1 MRAAKVT
8 AFAWLRRMKVLH
20 SFHAVVVCC
29 LVIGGLLVL
38 PTHSSAQYFGQ
49 NKVQYRKLDF
59 KVLRTDHFDIYFY
72 PEEQAGTEIAARMAE
87 RWYARLSKFFHHEL
101 RGRQPLILYASPTD
115 FQQTNVIPSD
125 LGEGTGGVTE
135 PIRRRIVLPL
145 AGALGDT
152 DHVLGHELV
161 HAFQFDITTPIGA
174 PAGENGAER
183 LPLWFIEGMAEYLS
197 LGPVDPN
204 TAMWMRDAARQERL
218 PAIKDLDNPK
228 YFPYRWGQAFWAYVG
243 GTYGDDLIPLMLS
256 TAGAAGDMNT
266 VTKKVLGVDTKEL
279 SEAWHASIHQTYDR
293 ILAATTP
300 PSGAGRAVI
309 RGNDQS
315 TGMNVGPAISPD
327 GKWIAFLSSRGLLSV
342 DLYIADAATGEI
354 VRKLTSTATD
364 PHVSSIEF
372 IYSAGT
378 WDSQSKQLAIATVAS
393 GRPALAIYDPLNG
406 RKEREIS
413 VAEVDQILNPTWA
426 PDGHAIAFS
435 GLSQGLSDLYVYDLM
450 GSRLQRLTN
459 DAYAELHPSWSP
471 DSRVIAFATD
481 RFTTNLDT
489 LAIGKY
495 ELATIDTSN
504 ARVQRVQTF
513 GGADAINPQWSR
525 DGRQLYFIS
534 NRNGIPE
541 VYTVSVATG
550 ATAQL
555 TNVATG
561 ASGITSSSPALSVA
575 GTRDVAAFSVYN
587 NGKYD
592 IYTIDAASS
601 RSPAVQQIED
611 AAALPPATR
620 KQSDVATMLADPS
633 FGLPPRQQQ
642 AQNQIT
648 NYRPSL
654 ALEGI
659 GQPSVA
665 VGVNRFGPS
674 IGGGLSFYFSDLLGN
689 HTLVTAVQL
698 NSGIG
703 NNFSLK
709 DTAAEAGYFDQSH
722 RWQWG
727 VIGGQVP
734 YLSGGISSTVGFAP
748 QAGAVQVDRFIID
761 RQTEQSASL
770 MTAYPFDRARRVEFQ
785 AGGTRVSFDRRVET
799 TVSSLTTGAVLSD
812 DVTNA
817 QTLAP
822 SLNLA
827 NTSAA
832 YVYDT
837 SAFGATSPIS
847 GQRYRLEASPTFGAL
862 TFTNLLVDYR
872 RYLMPAP
879 FYTIAARVVHD
890 GRYGSHGED
899 QRLFPMY
906 IGYPSLV
913 RGYDINTFGPSDCVP
928 SVASQCPAFDR
939 LLGSRM
945 LVGNLEFRFP
955 LLRPFGATSRMYG
968 PIPIEVALF
977 ADGGVAWNSGEKPAL
992 FGGSRQG
999 ISSAGLALRA
1009 NLFGYAVG
1017 QLDFSRPFQRPGS
1030 GWVIQFNLTPGF

>member
-1 MRAAKVT
+1 
-8 AFAWLRRMKVLH
+8 MKVLH

-29 LVIGGLLVL
+29 LAIGTLVV
-38 PTHSSAQYFGQ
+38 TANDSSAQYFGQ
-49 NKVQYRKLDF
+49 NKVQYRNLDF
-59 KVLRTDHFDIYFY
+59 KVLRTEHFDIYFY
-72 PEEQAGTEIAARMAE
+72 PEERAGTDIAARMAE

-101 RGRQPLILYASPTD
+101 RGRQPLILYASSTD
-115 FQQTNVIPSD
+115 FQQTNVIPGD

-145 AGALGDT
+145 AGPLGDT
-152 DHVLGHELV
+152 DHILGHELV

-174 PAGENGAER
+174 PAEENGAER

-197 LGPVDPN
+197 LGPVDSN

-266 VTKKVLGVDTKEL
+266 VTKKVLGVDTKAL
-279 SEAWHASIHQTYDR
+279 SDAWHASIHQTYDR

-300 PSGAGRAVI
+300 PSGAGRPVI
-309 RGNDQS
+309 RGTEQS
-315 TGMNVGPAISPD
+315 TGMHVGPAISPD

-342 DLYIADAATGEI
+342 DLYITDAATGDV

-393 GRPALAIYDPLNG
+393 GRPALAIYNALSG
-406 RKEREIS
+406 HKEREIS
-413 VAEVDQILNPTWA
+413 VAGVDQILNPTWA

-450 GSRLQRLTN
+450 SSRLRRLTN
-459 DAYAELHPSWSP
+459 DAYAELHPAWSP
-471 DSRVIAFATD
+471 DSRTIAFATD
-481 RFTTNLDT
+481 RFTTNLET
-489 LAIGKY
+489 LAIGHY
-495 ELATIDTSN
+495 ELATIDAAN
-504 ARVQRVQTF
+504 AHVQRVQTF
-513 GGADAINPQWSR
+513 AGADSINPQWSR

-534 NRNGIPE
+534 NRNGIAE
-541 VYTVSVATG
+541 LYAVSMANG

-555 TNVATG
+555 TNVSTG
-561 ASGITSSSPALSVA
+561 TSGITSSSPALSVA

-587 NGKYD
+587 DGRYD
-592 IYTIDAASS
+592 IYTIDAAGS
-601 RSPAVQQIED
+601 RSPTVEHIEN
-611 AAALPPATR
+611 AAGLPPATR

-633 FGLPPRQQQ
+633 FGLPPLQRQ
-642 AQNQIT
+642 AQTQVT
-648 NYRPSL
+648 DYKPSL

-734 YLSGGISSTVGFAP
+734 YLSGGVSSTVGVAP
-748 QAGAVQVDRFIID
+748 QAGAVQVDQFVID

-770 MTAYPFDRARRVEFQ
+770 ITAYPFDRARRVEFQ
-785 AGGTRVSFDRRVET
+785 AGTTRVSFDRRVET

-812 DVTNA
+812 DVANA
-817 QTLAP
+817 ESLAP
-822 SLNLA
+822 SLNLT
-827 NTSAA
+827 NTTAA

-890 GRYGSHGED
+890 GRYGSGGED

-928 SVASQCPAFDR
+928 SVVSQCPAFDR

-977 ADGGVAWNSGEKPAL
+977 ADGGVAWNSGQKPAL
-992 FGGSRQG
+992 FGGSREG

-1030 GWVIQFNLTPGF
+1030 GWVVQFNLSPGF

>member
-1 MRAAKVT
+1 
-8 AFAWLRRMKVLH
+8 MKVLH

-29 LVIGGLLVL
+29 LAIGGLLV
-38 PTHSSAQYFGQ
+38 TAKDSSAQYFGQ
-49 NKVQYRKLDF
+49 NKVQYQKLDF
-59 KVLRTDHFDIYFY
+59 KVLRTEHFDIYFY
-72 PEEQAGTEIAARMAE
+72 PEERAGTEIAARMAE

-115 FQQTNVIPSD
+115 FQQTNVIPGD

-145 AGALGDT
+145 AGPLGDT

-161 HAFQFDITTPIGA
+161 HAFQFDITTPVGA

-279 SEAWHASIHQTYDR
+279 SEAWHASIHRTYDG

-300 PSGAGRAVI
+300 PSGVGRPVI

-342 DLYIADAATGEI
+342 DLYIADAATGQV

-364 PHVSSIEF
+364 PHTSSIEF

-393 GRPALAIYDPLNG
+393 GRPALAIYDALNG

-413 VAEVDQILNPTWA
+413 VAGVDQVLNPAWA

-541 VYTVSVATG
+541 VYAVSVATG

-648 NYRPSL
+648 DYRPSL

-709 DTAAEAGYFDQSH
+709 DTAAEAGYFDQTH

-799 TVSSLTTGAVLSD
+799 TVSSLATGAVLSD

-890 GRYGSHGED
+890 GRYGSGGED

-928 SVASQCPAFDR
+928 SVVSQCPAFDR
-939 LLGSRM
+939 LLGSRI

-977 ADGGVAWNSGEKPAL
+977 AAGGVAWNSGEKPAL
-992 FGGSRQG
+992 FGGSREG

-1030 GWVIQFNLTPGF
+1030 GWVIQFNLAPGF

>member
-1 MRAAKVT
+1 
-8 AFAWLRRMKVLH
+8 MKVLH

-29 LVIGGLLVL
+29 LAVGGLVL
-38 PTHSSAQYFGQ
+38 TANDSSAQYFGQ

-59 KVLRTDHFDIYFY
+59 KVLRTEHFDVYFY
-72 PEEQAGTEIAARMAE
+72 PEERAGTEIAARMAE

-115 FQQTNVIPSD
+115 FQQTNVIPGD

-145 AGALGDT
+145 AGPLGDT

-161 HAFQFDITTPIGA
+161 HAFQFDITTPVGA

-279 SEAWHASIHQTYDR
+279 SDAWHASIHQTYDP

-300 PSGAGRAVI
+300 PSGAGRPVI
-309 RGNDQS
+309 RGTEQS

-342 DLYIADAATGEI
+342 DLYIADAATGDV

-378 WDSQSKQLAIATVAS
+378 WDSQSRQLAIATVSS
-393 GRPALAIYDPLNG
+393 GRPALAIYNALNG

-413 VAEVDQILNPTWA
+413 VEGVDQILNPAWA
-426 PDGHAIAFS
+426 PDGHAIVFA

-459 DAYAELHPSWSP
+459 DAYAEVHPAWSP
-471 DSRVIAFATD
+471 NSRTIAFATD

-489 LAIGKY
+489 LAIGHY
-495 ELATIDTSN
+495 QLATIDPAN
-504 ARVQRVQTF
+504 ARVERVQTF
-513 GGADAINPQWSR
+513 AGADSINPQWSG

-534 NRNGIPE
+534 TRNGIPE
-541 VYTVSVATG
+541 VYAVAIANG
-550 ATAQL
+550 ATTQL

-561 ASGITSSSPALSVA
+561 TSGITSSSPALSVA
-575 GTRDVAAFSVYN
+575 GTRDLAAFSVYN
-587 NGKYD
+587 DGKYD

-601 RSPAVQQIED
+601 RGTLARQIEN
-611 AAALPPATR
+611 AASLPPAAR
-620 KQSDVATMLADPS
+620 RGSDVATMLDDPS
-633 FGLPPRQQQ
+633 LGLPPQQQQ
-642 AQNQIT
+642 AQTQVT
-648 NYRPSL
+648 NYKPSL

-698 NSGIG
+698 NSGFG

-727 VIGGQVP
+727 IIGGQVP
-734 YLSGGISSTVGFAP
+734 YLSGGVSSTVGVAP
-748 QAGAVQVDRFIID
+748 QAGAVQVDQFIID

-785 AGGTRVSFDRRVET
+785 AGTTRVSFDRRIET

-817 QTLAP
+817 ATLAP

-832 YVYDT
+832 FVYDT

-862 TFTNLLVDYR
+862 SFTNLLVDYR

-890 GRYGSHGED
+890 GRYGSGGED

-928 SVASQCPAFDR
+928 SVVSQCPAFDR

-977 ADGGVAWNSGEKPAL
+977 ADGGVAWNSGQKPSL
-992 FGGSRQG
+992 FGGSREG

-1009 NLFGYAVG
+1009 NLFGFAVG

-1030 GWVIQFNLTPGF
+1030 GWVIQFNLAPGF

>member
-1 MRAAKVT
+1 
-8 AFAWLRRMKVLH
+8 MKVLH
-20 SFHAVVVCC
+20 SFHAVIVCC
-29 LVIGGLLVL
+29 LAIGVL
-38 PTHSSAQYFGQ
+38 GIARDSSAQYFGQ

-59 KVLRTDHFDIYFY
+59 KVLRTEHFDIYFY

-115 FQQTNVIPSD
+115 FQQTNVIPGD

-145 AGALGDT
+145 AGPLGDT

-174 PAGENGAER
+174 PPGENGAER

-197 LGPVDPN
+197 LGPVDPH
-204 TAMWMRDAARQERL
+204 TAMWMRDAARQEGL

-300 PSGAGRAVI
+300 PSGAGRPVI
-309 RGNDQS
+309 KGNDQS
-315 TGMNVGPAISPD
+315 TGMNVGPANSPD

-342 DLYIADAATGEI
+342 DLYVADAVTGEV

-364 PHVSSIEF
+364 PHVSSIQF

-378 WDSQSKQLAIATVAS
+378 WDSQSRKLAIATVAS
-393 GRPALAIYDPLNG
+393 GRPALAVYDALNG
-406 RKEREIS
+406 RKEREIPLLD
-413 VAEVDQILNPTWA
+413 VDQILNPTWA
-426 PDGHAIAFS
+426 PDGHAIAFA
-435 GLSQGLSDLYVYDLM
+435 GLNQGLSDLYVYDLM

-459 DAYAELHPSWSP
+459 DAYAELQPAWSP
-471 DSRVIAFATD
+471 DSRIIAFATD

-534 NRNGIPE
+534 NRNGIAE
-541 VYTVSVATG
+541 VYAVSVAGG
-550 ATAQL
+550 APAQL
-555 TNVATG
+555 TNVSTG
-561 ASGITSSSPALSVA
+561 TSGITSSSPALSLA
-575 GTRDVAAFSVYN
+575 GDVAAFSVYN
-587 NGKYD
+587 DGKYD

-601 RSPAVQQIED
+601 RAPAAQQVEN

-620 KQSDVATMLADPS
+620 NRGSDVATMLADPS

-648 NYRPSL
+648 DYKPSL

-727 VIGGQVP
+727 ILGGQVP
-734 YLSGGISSTVGFAP
+734 YLSGGVSSTVGFAP
-748 QAGAVQVDRFIID
+748 QAGAVQVDQFIID

-785 AGGTRVSFDRRVET
+785 AGTTRVSFDRRIET

-817 QTLAP
+817 AALAP

-832 YVYDT
+832 FVYDT

-879 FYTIAARVVHD
+879 FYTIAARLIHD
-890 GRYGSHGED
+890 GRYGSGGED

-928 SVASQCPAFDR
+928 SVVSQCPAFDR

-977 ADGGVAWNSGEKPAL
+977 ADGGVAWNSSQKPAL

-1030 GWVIQFNLTPGF
+1030 GWVIQFNLAPGF

>member
-1 MRAAKVT
+1 
-8 AFAWLRRMKVLH
+8 MKVLH

-29 LVIGGLLVL
+29 LVVGGLLVL

-59 KVLRTDHFDIYFY
+59 KVLRTEHFDIYFY
-72 PEEQAGTEIAARMAE
+72 PEERAGTEIAARMAE

-115 FQQTNVIPSD
+115 FQQTNVIPGD

-135 PIRRRIVLPL
+135 PIRRRIVLPF
-145 AGALGDT
+145 AGPLGDM

-266 VTKKVLGVDTKEL
+266 VTRKVLGVDTKEL
-279 SEAWHASIHQTYDR
+279 SEAWHASIHQAYDG

-300 PSGAGRAVI
+300 PSGAGRPVI
-309 RGNDQS
+309 RGNEQS
-315 TGMNVGPAISPD
+315 TGMNVGPSLSPD

-342 DLYIADAATGEI
+342 DLYVADAATGDV

-393 GRPALAIYDPLNG
+393 GRPALAIYNALSG

-413 VAEVDQILNPTWA
+413 VPGVDQILNPTWA

-471 DSRVIAFATD
+471 DSRTLAFATD

-534 NRNGIPE
+534 NRNGIAE
-541 VYTVSVATG
+541 VYAVSLANG
-550 ATAQL
+550 ATTQL
-555 TNVATG
+555 TNVSTG
-561 ASGITSSSPALSVA
+561 TSGITSLSPALSVA
-575 GTRDVAAFSVYN
+575 GMRDVAAFSVYN
-587 NGKYD
+587 DGKYD

-601 RSPAVQQIED
+601 RSPAVQQIEN

-620 KQSDVATMLADPS
+620 RQSDVATMLADPS
-633 FGLPPRQQQ
+633 FGLPPQQQQ
-642 AQNQIT
+642 AQSQIT
-648 NYRPSL
+648 DYKPSL

-689 HTLVTAVQL
+689 HSLVTAVQL

-727 VIGGQVP
+727 ILGGQIP

-748 QAGAVQVDRFIID
+748 QAGAVQVDQFIID

-785 AGGTRVSFDRRVET
+785 AGTTRVSFDRRIET

-812 DVTNA
+812 DVTHA
-817 QTLAP
+817 ETLAP

-832 YVYDT
+832 FVYDT

-879 FYTIAARVVHD
+879 FYTIAARVIHD
-890 GRYGSHGED
+890 GRYGSGGED

-906 IGYPSLV
+906 IGYPTLV

-928 SVASQCPAFDR
+928 SVVSQCPAFDR

-977 ADGGVAWNSGEKPAL
+977 ADGGVAWNSGQKPAL
-992 FGGSRQG
+992 FGGSRDG
-999 ISSAGLALRA
+999 VSSAGLALRA

-1017 QLDFSRPFQRPGS
+1017 ELDFSRPFQRPGN
-1030 GWVIQFNLTPGF
+1030 GWVVQFNLSPGF